1 MQVVPVFL
9 MSWLLLFVCTYAIP
23 VGAEDFDPNN
33 YYGSADPSG
42 GAQNPNQ
49 DTIDQYNALR
59 NNAVGDTDGSNGG
72 SDTVYDYSA
81 GDGTQPATSG
91 DDSGMLAPADGVSGN
106 SSSRNL
112 SGDSSSRDLSGNSS
126 SGDKRLLA
134 NPLKSR
140 SIEEFILKIIDVLLV
155 FALPIIVL
163 YIMYAGY
170 LFVTAQGDS
179 GQISTARSA
188 LLWAV
193 VGGVIVLGAR
203 VIVAVIQGTIQG
215 F

>member
-1 MQVVPVFL
+1 MKH
-9 MSWLLLFVCTYAIP
+9 LLLSISIFFVSFTALAQWVP
-23 VGAEDFDPNN
+23 SAFAEVVDDGYT
-33 YYGSADPSG
+33 YYGDSGQSGNADANGIAPADTGSSG
-42 GAQNPNQ
+42 GSYEMDSAYPN
-49 DTIDQYNALR
+49 TN
-59 NNAVGDTDGSNGG
+59 NGG
-72 SDTVYDYSA
+72 SETIYDYNYTA
-81 GDGTQPATSG
+81 GDVGGTDA
-91 DDSGMLAPADGVSGN
+91 SGN
-106 SSSRNL
+106 STDRSL
-112 SGDSSSRDLSGNSS
+112 SGDSSGKDLSGNSS
-126 SGDKRLLA
+126 TGDKRLLA
-134 NPLKSR
+134 NPLKSK

-215 F
+215 FQ

>member
-1 MQVVPVFL
+1 MKHIVRFALPSIIAVMFVVG
-9 MSWLLLFVCTYAIP
+9 MHSEQLFAQ
-23 VGAEDFDPNN
+23 GNEDLN
-33 YYGSADPSG
+33 A
-42 GAQNPNQ
+42 NPNQ

-59 NNAVGDTDGSNGG
+59 SNTVGDSGATTYGSE
-72 SDTVYDYSA
+72 TIYDYTA
-81 GDGTQPATSG
+81 GDGTQSVTSG
-91 DDSGMLAPADGVSGN
+91 DGDGMLAPVDGVSGN
-106 SSSRNL
+106 SSSRNI
-112 SGDSSSRDLSGNSS
+112 SGDSSSRNLSGNSS
-126 SGDKRLLA
+126 SGDKKLLA

-203 VIVAVIQGTIQG
+203 VIVAVIQGTITA

>member
-1 MQVVPVFL
+1 MKH
-9 MSWLLLFVCTYAIP
+9 LLLSISIFFASFTALAQWMP
-23 VGAEDFDPNN
+23 SAFAEVVDDGYT
-33 YYGSADPSG
+33 YYGDSG
-42 GAQNPNQ
+42 QGGS
-49 DTIDQYNALR
+49 
-59 NNAVGDTDGSNGG
+59 VDTDG
-72 SDTVYDYSA
+72 
-81 GDGTQPATSG
+81 
-91 DDSGMLAPADGVSGN
+91 GMLAPADTG
-106 SSSRNL
+106 
-112 SGDSSSRDLSGNSS
+112 S
-126 SGDKRLLA
+126 SGGSYEMDSAYPNTNNGGSETIYDYNYTAGDVGGTAVDGTGSKQSEAPTGIKKSAQGGSTELK
-134 NPLKSR
+134 NPLKSQ
-140 SIEEFILKIIDVLLV
+140 SIEEFLLKIIDVLLV

-215 F
+215 FQ

>member
-1 MQVVPVFL
+1 MSMNYKILVLSLFFLSGIASFGVVF
-9 MSWLLLFVCTYAIP
+9 
-23 VGAEDFDPNN
+23 AEDVWTNGTMGNN
-33 YYGSADPSG
+33 GSAESNYVDENTTNTSPDYQWTSG
-42 GAQNPNQ
+42 Q
-49 DTIDQYNALR
+49 
-59 NNAVGDTDGSNGG
+59 GDAGG
-72 SDTVYDYSA
+72 SGTMGTV
-81 GDGTQPATSG
+81 GDGTNNLVDPCVDDPFATTDCVNRG
-91 DDSGMLAPADGVSGN
+91 SGN
-106 SSSRNL
+106 TITNDGGELKNNGGEIISPGGSREL
-112 SGDSSSRDLSGNSS
+112 
-126 SGDKRLLA
+126 K
-134 NPLKSR
+134 NPLKSK
-140 SIEEFILKIIDVLLV
+140 SIEEFLLKIIDVLLV

-203 VIVAVIQGTIQG
+203 VIVAVIQGTITA